1 MDPMEK
7 KREALKKLLGE
18 LKAFEEGMKGGTI
31 PDQAAA
37 DAMDAKAEEAEG
49 IQKEIAAHGKRTKRF
64 EDIQKRGAFDPG
76 LPPDNQPDPD
86 AVPKAGKV
94 EGYMT
99 VGEYAIATGNLQKF
113 IDAGMPKGASFKLA
127 DVPQLLR
134 AKREREVLV
143 PLTGPQI
150 KGLVETK
157 AVPTIGAGIIEPM
170 RVPDMAKVT
179 EFDQLRLRDIL
190 NIGQTGS
197 NAVEWVREVSFTR
210 AADPVAHGAAKPE
223 GSKEYDLQSTPVR
236 TIAAWIPVHDQ
247 MLSDWPALQGEI
259 NTNLL
264 YDLEKRL
271 EELICWGD
279 GVGLN
284 FLGFFAD
291 PLVWACGQMDLVG
304 GTRVVAGDTIV
315 DIVRRGITDVRVA
328 GYSPNGVLMHP
339 YDWENVVLL
348 KATDNKYIWSVI
360 TEGGVSRLWS
370 IPVVETEACQDFTG
384 AETEARN
391 LLVGDFT
398 RGATLWDRMQSTIS
412 VGWQND
418 QFIRN
423 MRTILAELRA
433 AWAIRR
439 PGAFRDYETQAS
451 IES

>member
-7 KREALKKLLGE
+7 KRARLAVILPE
-18 LKAFEEGMKGGTI
+18 LKVFEDGMKGGI
-31 PDQAAA
+31 VPDQAKA
-37 DAMDAKAEEAEG
+37 DAMDALAEEAEV
-49 IQKEIAAHGKRTKRF
+49 IQKELDEHDKRTKRYAA
-64 EDIQKRGAFDPG
+64 IQARGAFDPG
-76 LPPDNQPDPD
+76 LPPENQPDPD
-86 AVPKAGKV
+86 AAPVAEKI

-99 VGEYAIATGNLQKF
+99 VGEYVTAQGTLRKF
-113 IDAGMPKGASFKLA
+113 IDAGMPKGAECKLA

-134 AKREREVLV
+134 GRREREVLV
-143 PLTGPQI
+143 PLTGKQI
-150 KGLVETK
+150 KALVETK
-157 AVPTIGAGIIEPM
+157 AVPTIGTGVIEPQ
-170 RVPDMAKVT
+170 RIPGIVKVT

-190 NIGQTGS
+190 DVQQTS
-197 NAVEWVREVSFTR
+197 KPVVNWVREESFTR
-210 AADPVAHGAAKPE
+210 SADPVAHGALKPE
-223 GSKEYDLQSTPVR
+223 GSKEYSLQSAEVV

-247 MLSDWPALQGEI
+247 MLDDWPALQGEI
-259 NTNLL
+259 NTNLI

-271 EELICWGD
+271 EELVCWGD

-304 GTRVVAGDTIV
+304 GTRVVASDTTI

-339 YDWENVVLL
+339 YDWEDVVLL
-348 KATDNKYIWSVI
+348 KATDNQYIWSVI
-360 TEGGVSRLWS
+360 TERGVSRLWS
-370 IPVVETEACQDFTG
+370 LPVVETEACQDFTG

-398 RGATLWDRMQSTIS
+398 RGATLWDRMQSTVS

-418 QFIRN
+418 QFVRN

-439 PGAFRDYETQAS
+439 PGAFRDFETQPS
-451 IES
+451 VES

>member
-1 MDPMEK
+1 MDPMAPQ
-7 KREALKKLLGE
+7 RAALKKLLDE
-18 LKAFEEGMKGGTI
+18 LKVFEDGMKGGTI
-31 PDQAAA
+31 PKQAEA
-37 DAMDAKAEEAEG
+37 DVMDRKAEEAED
-49 IQKEIAAHGKRTKRF
+49 IQKDLDAHDKRTKRF
-64 EDIQKRGAFDPG
+64 QDIQARGSFDPG
-76 LPPDNQPDPD
+76 LPPDNQPEAD
-86 AVPKAGKV
+86 AQPKAEKV

-99 VGEYAIATGNLQKF
+99 VGEYVVAQGTLQKF
-113 IDAGMPKGASFKLA
+113 LAAGAPKGASFELA
-127 DVPQLLR
+127 KVPNLLR
-134 AKREREVLV
+134 GKGDRMPLV
-143 PLTGPQI
+143 PLTGTQI
-150 KGLVETK
+150 KTLMETK

-190 NIGQTGS
+190 NIGQTS
-197 NAVEWVREVSFTR
+197 SSSVSWVQEVSFTR
-210 AADPVAHGAAKPE
+210 SADPVAHGALKPE
-223 GSKEYDLQSTPVR
+223 GSKEYHLQSAAVA

-264 YDLEKRL
+264 YDLEKRV
-271 EELICWGD
+271 EELITWGD

-284 FLGFFAD
+284 FLGWFAD
-291 PLVWACGQMDLVG
+291 PLVWSCGQMDLVG
-304 GTRVVAGDTIV
+304 GTRVVAGDTLI

-328 GYSPNGVLMHP
+328 GYNPNGVLLHP
-339 YDWENVVLL
+339 YDWEIIEVL

-360 TEGGVSRLWS
+360 TEAGVSRLWGV
-370 IPVVETEACQDFTG
+370 PVIETEACQDFTG

-412 VGWQND
+412 VGWQDD
-418 QFIRN
+418 QFVRN

-439 PGAFRDYETQAS
+439 PKAFRDWETQAS